1 VEKIIDFC
9 KHAFLKIKSNN
20 VSEFE
25 IYGSSAAHNEIE
37 IYEEDIENLSFADTK
52 GLGFRIFKDKR
63 MGYAY
68 TSNLSDSAID
78 SCIEK
83 AIENSKV
90 TNQEEFNYLPVK
102 KEFMHRDE
110 AFDRNV
116 LYAREFTD
124 FTIEDKIKISK
135 KLELSAKKRDKKIK
149 GISNLIYEDTVSE
162 TVILNSLGLE
172 DSYKA
177 SAAFLYI
184 SVISR
189 EGEDVSTGDYFGY
202 ERTPQKLNA
211 EDIAENA
218 VKRSISL
225 LGAKKVK
232 SQVADLMLSPM
243 VAIQFLGII
252 ASVIMADSVQK
263 GKSLLAGRIGE
274 KIFSKGFN
282 IIDDGTLPEGL
293 ASRPFDGE
301 GVPKGRTS
309 VFEKGVLKTYLY
321 NTYSARKDK
330 RLSTGNA
337 SRASYKS
344 PPDIGISN
352 FYLEPSNVTEGK
364 ILQKISKGFYVID
377 VIGLHSGVNPISGQ
391 ISVGAKGIWIENGV
405 LTYPVKEVTIATDLL
420 RFCKN
425 LAEVGSDL
433 KFMPAGGYIG
443 SPSMHIKDIAISGS

>member
-1 VEKIIDFC
+1 MEKIIDFC
-9 KHAFLKIKSNN
+9 KHAFLKIKSKNI
-20 VSEFE
+20 SEFE
-25 IYGSSAAHNEIE
+25 IYGSSSAHNEIE
-37 IYEEDIENLSFADTK
+37 IFEEDIENLSFADTK
-52 GLGFRIFKDKR
+52 GIGFRVFRDQR

-68 TSNLSDSAID
+68 TSNLSDFAID

-90 TNQEEFNYLPVK
+90 TNREEYNYLPLQT
-102 KEFMHRDE
+102 EFMHGGTAFNRDI
-110 AFDRNV
+110 
-116 LYAREFTD
+116 LYAPEFTD
-124 FTIEDKIKISK
+124 FSIEDKIKISK
-135 KLELSAKKRDKKIK
+135 ELELAAKKRDERIK

-202 ERTPQKLNA
+202 ERTPQKLDT
-211 EDIAENA
+211 EDIAETA

-232 SQVADLMLSPM
+232 SQVADLMLNPM
-243 VAIQFLGII
+243 VSIQFLGII

-274 KIFSKGFN
+274 KIFSQNFN
-282 IIDDGTLPEGL
+282 IIDDGIMPDGL

-301 GVPKGRTS
+301 GVPKGRTA
-309 VFEKGVLKTYLY
+309 VFEEGVLRTYLY
-321 NTYSARKDK
+321 NTYTARKDK

-337 SRASYKS
+337 SRSSYKG

-352 FYLEPSNVTEGK
+352 FYIEPSDVPENK
-364 ILQKISKGFYVID
+364 IMEKIDKGFYVMDI
-377 VIGLHSGVNPISGQ
+377 IGLHSGTNPVSGQ
-391 ISVGAKGIWIENGV
+391 ISVGAKGIWIENGR
-405 LTYPVKEVTIATDLL
+405 LTYPVKEVTIATDILS
-420 RFCKN
+420 FCKN
-425 LAEVGSDL
+425 LTEIGSNL

-443 SPSMHIKDIAISGS
+443 SPSMHVRDIAISGS

>member
-9 KHAFLKIKSNN
+9 KHAFLKIKSKNIT
-20 VSEFE
+20 EFE
-25 IYGSSAAHNEIE
+25 IYGSSSAHNEIE

-90 TNQEEFNYLPVK
+90 TNQEEYNYLPEK
-102 KEFMHRDE
+102 KEFMHKDA
-110 AFDRNV
+110 AFDRGM
-116 LYAREFTD
+116 LYAQEFTD
-124 FTIEDKIKISK
+124 FTIEDKIKLSK
-135 KLELSAKKRDKKIK
+135 ELELAAKKRDKRIK

-189 EGEDVSTGDYFGY
+189 EGEDVSSGDYFGY
-202 ERTPQKLNA
+202 ERTPQKLDA

-218 VKRSISL
+218 VKRSTSL

-263 GKSLLAGRIGE
+263 GKSLLAGKIGE
-274 KIFSKGFN
+274 KIFSQGFN

-309 VFEKGVLKTYLY
+309 VFKKGVLETYLY

-352 FYLEPSNVTEGK
+352 FYLEPSKAAEDK
-364 ILQKISKGFYVID
+364 IMEKIKKGFYVID
-377 VIGLHSGVNPISGQ
+377 IIGLHSGTNPISGQ
-391 ISVGAKGIWIENGV
+391 ISVGAKGIWIENGS
-405 LTYPVKEVTIATDLL
+405 LAYPVKEVTIATDLL
-420 RFCKN
+420 SFCKN
-425 LAEVGSDL
+425 LTEVGSNL

-443 SPSMHIKDIAISGS
+443 SPSMHVRDIAISGS

>member
-1 VEKIIDFC
+1 VERIIDFC
-9 KHAFLKIKSNN
+9 KHAFLKIKSKNI
-20 VSEFE
+20 SEFE
-25 IYGSSAAHNEIE
+25 IYGSSSSHNEIE
-37 IYEEDIENLSFADTK
+37 IFEEEVENLSFADTK
-52 GLGFRIFKDKR
+52 GIGFRVFKDKR

-68 TSNLSDSAID
+68 TSNLSELAID
-78 SCIEK
+78 SCIDK

-90 TNQEEFNYLPVK
+90 TNQEEYNYLPRQH
-102 KEFMHRDE
+102 EFLHRSA
-110 AFDRNV
+110 AFNRNV
-116 LYAREFTD
+116 LYVPEFAD
-124 FTIEDKIKISK
+124 FSIENKIKISK
-135 KLELSAKKRDKKIK
+135 ELELAAKKRDKRIK

-202 ERTPQKLNA
+202 ERTPQKLDV

-218 VKRSISL
+218 VKRSTSL
-225 LGAKKVK
+225 LGAKKIK
-232 SQVADLMLSPM
+232 SQVADLILNPM

-274 KIFSKGFN
+274 KIFSQNIN
-282 IIDDGTLPEGL
+282 IIDDGIMPEGL

-321 NTYSARKDK
+321 NTHAARKDK

-352 FYLEPSNVTEGK
+352 FYMEPSDVTENK
-364 ILQKISKGFYVID
+364 ILEKIDKGFYVID
-377 VIGLHSGVNPISGQ
+377 IIGVHSGTNPVSGQ
-391 ISVGAKGIWIENGV
+391 ISVGAKGIWIEKGS
-405 LTYPVKEVTIATDLL
+405 LAYPVKEVTIATDLL
-420 RFCKN
+420 SFCKN
-425 LAEVGSDL
+425 LAEIGSNL

-443 SPSMHIKDIAISGS
+443 SPSMHVRDIAISGS